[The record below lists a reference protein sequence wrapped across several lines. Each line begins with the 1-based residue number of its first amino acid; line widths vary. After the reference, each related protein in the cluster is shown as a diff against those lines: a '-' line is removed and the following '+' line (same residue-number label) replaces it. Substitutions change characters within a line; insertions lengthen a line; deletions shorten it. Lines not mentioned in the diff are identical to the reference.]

1 MSAAEEPLRLDLS
14 SQVNAAP
21 DAVWARVC
29 TFEGVNHELGP
40 WLRMTSPQGV
50 MIDADAVPIAE
61 RWFRS
66 RLLLLGL
73 LPVDYDDL
81 TFVSITPG
89 RGFHERST
97 MRSMRVWEHERTLEP
112 AGTGTIVRDR
122 LAFVPRVRF
131 ATGMQRALVAWT
143 FRRRQR
149 RLAAY
154 FSEAQASP

>member
-1 MSAAEEPLRLDLS
+1 MSAADEPLRVELS
-14 SQVNAAP
+14 THVTAAP
-21 DAVWARVC
+21 DAVWARVS

-40 WLRMTSPQGV
+40 WLRMTAPAGLRIEPESIPLG
-50 MIDADAVPIAE
+50 E

-81 TFVSITPG
+81 TFISITVG
-89 RGFHERST
+89 RGFHERSQ

-112 AGTGTIVRDR
+112 DGEGTLVRDR
-122 LAFVPRVRF
+122 LSFVPRVRA
-131 ATGMQRALVAWT
+131 ATGAQRALVAWT

-154 FSEAQASP
+154 FSEV

>member
-1 MSAAEEPLRLDLS
+1 MSAAEEPIHLELS
-14 SQVNAAP
+14 SHVAASA
-21 DAVWARVC
+21 DDVWKRISSFA
-29 TFEGVNHELGP
+29 GVNQELGP
-40 WLRMTSPQGV
+40 WLRMTSPQGAI
-50 MIDADAVPIAE
+50 IDVEAVPIGE

-154 FSEAQASP
+154 FSEE